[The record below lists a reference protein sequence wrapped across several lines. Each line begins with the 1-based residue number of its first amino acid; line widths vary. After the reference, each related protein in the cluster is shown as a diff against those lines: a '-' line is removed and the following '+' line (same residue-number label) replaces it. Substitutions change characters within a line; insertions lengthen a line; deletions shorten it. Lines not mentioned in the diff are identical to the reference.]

1 MQITLNVDSATL
13 EKIVNEGLKELDTKE
28 IEDICKDTLVVYFTN
43 PEVLDKLL
51 IKKSLYGQK
60 ELTSFAESLIKKVF
74 EKDDE
79 WKAKIKE
86 NVFNYLTNNYMALV
100 NKAIAEAVASEIF
113 GNGFRQHVINTIM
126 SSDILRGR

>member
-1 MQITLNVDSATL
+1 MQITLDVDSATL
-13 EKIVNEGLKELDTKE
+13 EKVVNEGLKELDTKE
-28 IEDICKDTLVVYFTN
+28 VESICKDTLVVYFTN

-51 IKKSLYGQK
+51 IKNSMYGQK

-79 WKAKIKE
+79 WKIKIKE
-86 NVFNYLTNNYMALV
+86 SVFNYLTNNYMELV
-100 NKAIAEAVASEIF
+100 NKAIAKAVASEIF
-113 GNGFRQHVINTIM
+113 GNNFRQHVMETIM